1 MALYRCLKENGLR
14 IKELKTAQK
23 QNSAVFENMPFAQSS
38 YNVRILILKSA
49 SVIRF
54 LICLTIRTISLLPQ
68 WTKALFRFCPH
79 AKRFPR
85 PQEFL
90 ITGHRG
96 NPVKAVEN
104 TIEACDK
111 AVNIFKANA
120 VEIDICLTKDK
131 KLILWHDWDPNDLTA
146 LVRQFG
152 LEPVVKY
159 KPFVPVF
166 NNKWRKSVNKLTL
179 DEIRT
184 HYGYTSKK
192 GRAKKMNIQIPTLD
206 SFFVWAVHQSKIKAV
221 FLDVKV
227 PETEPGLAVELSKL
241 TAGLLEKYKPKF
253 KLILLSPEANLIKA
267 MQKVNPQLNYSLDVI
282 LPFGLVLDPAAFSAV
297 RRARELNNSN
307 ASAGRPTDLEAA
319 PWSTYRRLITHDR
332 YLMENLPAEA
342 EESLYA
348 WTINKRRE
356 LSCLVKLGVD
366 GILTDKPK
374 VLKKIADKQLH

>member
-1 MALYRCLKENGLR
+1 VALYRCLKENGMR

-23 QNSAVFENMPFAQSS
+23 QNTAVFENMPFAQPFF
-38 YNVRILILKSA
+38 NIRILILKTA

-54 LICLTIRTISLLPQ
+54 IICLIIRTILIVPV
-68 WTKALFRFCPH
+68 WIKALFRFCPH
-79 AKRFPR
+79 AKKLPR
-85 PQEFL
+85 SKDFL
-90 ITGHRG
+90 AVGHRG

-131 KLILWHDWDPNDLTA
+131 KLILWHDWDPNDITA

-159 KPFVPVF
+159 KPFVPTF

-179 DEIRT
+179 DEIRR
-184 HYGYTSKK
+184 HYGYISKK

-227 PETEPGLAVELSKL
+227 PETEPGLAVELSTL

-267 MQKVNPQLNYSLDVI
+267 MQKINPQLNYSLDVI
-282 LPFGLVLDPAAFSAV
+282 LPFGLVLDPATFSSV

-307 ASAGRPTDLEAA
+307 ASAGKPTDLEAA
-319 PWSTYRRLITHDR
+319 PWSTFHRLITHDR
-332 YLMENLPAEA
+332 FLMENKPADTDEK
-342 EESLYA
+342 LYA

-356 LSCLVKLGVD
+356 LSCLIKLGVD

-374 VLKKIADKQLH
+374 LLKKLIDKRW